1 MHFCTDSGA
10 IPPTIPPHGFGYL
23 LDEHR
28 PQQST
33 ELAGMEEHEAEVKRL
48 KELAVDV
55 ARLNN
60 EKGDL
65 LRQNVTCRTDIKKL
79 KER

>member
-1 MHFCTDSGA
+1 
-10 IPPTIPPHGFGYL
+10 
-23 LDEHR
+23 
-28 PQQST
+28 
-33 ELAGMEEHEAEVKRL
+33 LAGMEEHEAEVKRL

>member
-1 MHFCTDSGA
+1 MNLDSGVT
-10 IPPTIPPHGFGYL
+10 PPTIPPHGCCYL

-33 ELAGMEEHEAEVKRL
+33 EIAGVEGEHEAEMKRL